1 MSVGLAKQIPSQQNR
16 RRHRAQSRGPG
27 DRSTYEQQQVMALG
41 SETKVD
47 TSAPMLEAGASLEVT
62 AMSVSKMNPLF
73 ISDDSVTGGRGAT
86 SASPFV
92 VSEQMNEIHY
102 FN

>member
-1 MSVGLAKQIPSQQNR
+1 
-16 RRHRAQSRGPG
+16 
-27 DRSTYEQQQVMALG
+27 MALG

-73 ISDDSVTGGRGAT
+73 ISDDSVC
-86 SASPFV
+86 PYMFIE
-92 VSEQMNEIHY
+92 VSG
-102 FN
+102 